1 HGWSTHNRSQS
12 QPHARKDSR
21 GGARRIFGAW
31 LRRRARRR
39 DRAARPRE
47 QADAVLLLR
56 RQAGPLPRNSA
67 PQNGRTRRM
76 DRIHSRR
83 LRGHACTYLRDQQL
97 GSPFRAFNGMGGDR
111 QRRQTMYRRG
121 RAPRAVRKSCRAP
134 ARPAAQGIDSAGR
147 RSDSAFHFDVVVG
160 VVSARD
166 AANHPPHPR
175 HGTYRSALHA
185 AAREFSP
192 LARRASR
199 QTDGSRANSVPTR
212 PQFIGESESRRS
224 TRPTR
229 MKTRTIVIVAVLLL
243 GAGAWAGYSILFNV
257 TAPTDSLLVSGNI
270 EAHESVVSFKA
281 VQSRVV
287 ALPFDEGQWVTAG
300 TLLAQL
306 DDSDYRQQVAINE
319 AALHVQEQELSSAMQ
334 KLEAA
339 RATVANDN
347 ADLAQKNIDY
357 GRSQKLWIDKI
368 ISGDQRAH
376 TETALKQSS
385 AGMQR
390 DVAMERS
397 AQQDI
402 EVAKANIRNASA
414 NLELARI
421 MLGYTTLRAPF
432 SGVIL
437 TRQTEL
443 GEVMQPG
450 TPVVTLAD
458 LDHVWLRAYVAE
470 TDLGRIRWGQAAT
483 VHTDTYP
490 DRAYPGQISFIASE
504 AEFTPKSVETHK
516 ERVTLVYRIKIDV
529 ENPRHELKPG
539 MPADATIQLGAPVQS
554 GNSRG

>member
-1 HGWSTHNRSQS
+1 
-12 QPHARKDSR
+12 
-21 GGARRIFGAW
+21 
-31 LRRRARRR
+31 
-39 DRAARPRE
+39 
-47 QADAVLLLR
+47 
-56 RQAGPLPRNSA
+56 
-67 PQNGRTRRM
+67 
-76 DRIHSRR
+76 
-83 LRGHACTYLRDQQL
+83 
-97 GSPFRAFNGMGGDR
+97 
-111 QRRQTMYRRG
+111 
-121 RAPRAVRKSCRAP
+121 
-134 ARPAAQGIDSAGR
+134 
-147 RSDSAFHFDVVVG
+147 
-160 VVSARD
+160 
-166 AANHPPHPR
+166 
-175 HGTYRSALHA
+175 
-185 AAREFSP
+185 
-192 LARRASR
+192 
-199 QTDGSRANSVPTR
+199 
-212 PQFIGESESRRS
+212 
-224 TRPTR
+224 
-229 MKTRTIVIVAVLLL
+229 MKTRAIVIAVVLLL
-243 GAGAWAGYSILFNV
+243 GAGAWAGYSFLFKV
-257 TAPTDSLLVSGNI
+257 AAATDSLLVSGNI
-270 EAHESVVSFKA
+270 EAHESVVSFKG

-319 AALHVQEQELSSAMQ
+319 AALHVQEQELASAME
-334 KLEAA
+334 KLAAA

-368 ISGDQRAH
+368 ISGDQRDH

-414 NLELARI
+414 NLELAKI

-490 DRAYPGQISFIASE
+490 DKSYPGKISFISSE

-529 ENPRHELKPG
+529 ENSSHELKPG
-539 MPADATIQLGAPVQS
+539 MPADATIHLGPPVQE
-554 GNSRG
+554 GHQPWMTRQ